1 MNFIGTGQLLSGNDY
16 ARAADALGCDEP
28 ATRAVTFVEAR
39 GNGFDKMRR
48 PIMLPERHVFYR
60 NLSGAKRDSA
70 VTAGLA
76 YRDWRP
82 GNYPAAQDERYRLL
96 EEMMAIDEAA
106 ALKACSW
113 GIGQVLGENHGM
125 CGFSSPR
132 ALVEKCLEGEGGQ
145 LDVMVGFIKGAG
157 LAIHLRRKDWAAFA
171 RGYNGKGYA
180 ANRYDQKL
188 ARAYERFRSYS
199 PASYDPLADGLLSIG
214 DKGEI
219 VASLQRSLGIHADG
233 DFGPLTEQ
241 AVRKF
246 QRMHDLVEDGKVG
259 RSTGAALGL
268 TFWSGVPLP
277 TPEPAGELRLPA
289 APPVLDAVPAPAKA
303 NDQEKRASAIA
314 DVFLSFCSA
323 LSTLLKGSR
332 S

>member
-16 ARAADALGCDEP
+16 ARAAKALGCDEP
-28 ATRAVTFVEAR
+28 AIRAVTFVEAR
-39 GNGFDKMRR
+39 GNGFDKKRR

-60 NLSGAKRDSA
+60 NLSGRKRDSA

-76 YRDWRP
+76 YPDWRS
-82 GNYPAAQDERYRLL
+82 GNYPATQDERYRLL

-113 GIGQVLGENHGM
+113 GIGQVLGENHLM

-171 RGYNGKGYA
+171 RGYNGPGYA
-180 ANRYDQKL
+180 KNQYDKKL

-199 PASYDPLADGLLSIG
+199 PVSYDPLDDGLLSIG

-219 VASLQRSLGIHADG
+219 VATLQRGLGIHADG
-233 DFGPLTEQ
+233 DFGPLTDQ

-246 QRMHDLVEDGKVG
+246 QRTHDLVPDGKVG
-259 RSTGAALGL
+259 RSTGAELGL
-268 TFWSGVPLP
+268 TFWSAVPPP
-277 TPEPAGELRLPA
+277 TPAPA
-289 APPVLDAVPAPAKA
+289 AGMLRPAVPPVLDAVPAPPRG
-303 NDQEKRASAIA
+303 DEQEKRASAIA
-314 DVFLSFCSA
+314 DLFLSFCSA
-323 LSTLLKGSR
+323 LSTLLKGNR